1 MLGRFEQFN
10 DNRRSSIA
18 ILTGYKKVIFR
29 PEQNPEFESLH
40 CIADLEQDISA
51 ALPYL
56 NTLLGGFEYLKD
68 PPALILKSRGRLI
81 TLHPHKI
88 AINALK
94 DEAEAEKILQW
105 LMAEINAAWE
115 GREDIEPSFEGLPR
129 PAILEILRWLPKTNC
144 RKCGQPTCLVFAAQL
159 AEGVLSTLDCSGLA
173 KEAHCALD
181 DYLAGFD
188 FAD

>member
-1 MLGRFEQFN
+1 LSNFN
-10 DNRRSSIA
+10 KNRRSPIA
-18 ILTGYKKVIFR
+18 YLTGYKKVIFR

-81 TLHPHKI
+81 TLHPRKI
-88 AINALK
+88 AINALN

-105 LMAEINAAWE
+105 LMTEINGAWE

-129 PAILEILRWLPKTNC
+129 PTILEILQWLPKNNC
-144 RKCGQPTCLVFAAQL
+144 RKCGKPTCLVFAAQL
-159 AEGVLSTLDCSGLA
+159 AEGVLSTSDCPELA
-173 KEAHCALD
+173 EEAHRALE
-181 DYLAGFD
+181 DYMAGFD